1 VAPAV
6 ARWGNRRLEE
16 ASVAKGNG
24 SAPADDEAD
33 AVLPDDT
40 DEVELDDSD
49 DAEESGRARRRRD
62 RKSDAKTDKKTR
74 PAGKSRNPVSF
85 VLRFVREVV
94 AELRKVIWPTRKELI
109 TYTAVVVVFLIVMT
123 GLVALLDLGF
133 AKLALLVFGGQAA
146 AGS

>member
-1 VAPAV
+1 M
-6 ARWGNRRLEE
+6 
-16 ASVAKGNG
+16 AKGKG

-40 DEVELDDSD
+40 DEVELDDADEADSR
-49 DAEESGRARRRRD
+49 SRG
-62 RKSDAKTDKKTR
+62 RKSDAKSDRNADKKTR
-74 PAGKSRNPVSF
+74 PAGRRGNPVSF
-85 VLRFVREVV
+85 LLRFVREVV

-133 AKLALLVFGGQAA
+133 ARLALIVFGGT
-146 AGS
+146 AGTGTTGS